1 MAVGTWQRGSTVCT
15 YTTYTYDYRHCS
27 NKLNVEHL
35 PKCWT
40 LPLKQQCLRLASA
53 VACVQPLVSEC
64 TLLSCIV
71 AAPSSVRSLRCLCVA
86 TSADPRWPTWLPLQ
100 PGWMVTAAGSEG
112 EFTATPLWPHKPN
125 SCLPYD
131 VSPTLSHA
139 EQHNN
144 VCPSAAPHNNRS
156 IVTKSFI
163 YSANDKNVKS

>member
-40 LPLKQQCLRLASA
+40 LPLKQQCLRLA

-71 AAPSSVRSLRCLCVA
+71 AAPSSVRSLRCSCVA
-86 TSADPRWPTWLPLQ
+86 TSADPRWPAWLPLQ
-100 PGWMVTAAGSEG
+100 PGWRVTAAGSGGGVHSNTVVTPQTKQLFAVWCQSDAESRW
-112 EFTATPLWPHKPN
+112 ATQR
-125 SCLPYD
+125 CL
-131 VSPTLSHA
+131 
-139 EQHNN
+139 
-144 VCPSAAPHNNRS
+144 S
-156 IVTKSFI
+156 IGCSTQ
-163 YSANDKNVKS
+163 